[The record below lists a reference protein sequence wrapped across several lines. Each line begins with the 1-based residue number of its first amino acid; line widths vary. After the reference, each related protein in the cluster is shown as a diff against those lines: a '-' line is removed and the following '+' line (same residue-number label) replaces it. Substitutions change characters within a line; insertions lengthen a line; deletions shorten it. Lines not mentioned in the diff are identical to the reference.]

1 MSPLFIAILVGIIS
15 LALLLYMFDAFR
27 KPEASLKINFI
38 DYKEINFYS
47 EITLEI
53 NHKVLKKMRIK
64 GKSAT
69 INIYGIKNMETVK
82 AKLIL
87 KNPTKKEEKKF
98 IINIYKNVTNI
109 LNININNRNGVY
121 YDSEFI
127 FYFKNQDQNIKADGL
142 EYSNHNQKYRQRL
155 LLYNSNKDILDEI
168 LRKNNIN
175 QKKSLGIVEKNN
187 NKLLLLNI
195 YVDINKVKTY
205 IFIEGE
211 KSLIVPN
218 QEEKKL
224 FQNFYETMY
233 TNMLDTHALI
243 QNCESYK
250 NKIIKKA
257 KIFGQK
263 INNLN
268 DDKDNNILFSLINQ
282 GLNCLF
288 NNNILSKNNIND
300 FHFIAGYILFYY
312 YIDQKTITS
321 NLVTTFFEYINKA
334 YQKNYSISDLMRIG
348 ISYILFAKNKLNNL
362 KLRFTDELKKD
373 NPYRN
378 GFEFFENIVKDLD
391 EDSDLIFIYLQIN
404 SGYGLELI
412 NNEICFK
419 LSMIPVKTVQDHILE
434 LIPKYFYIYESNKE
448 IYGSSDSRT
457 QVTAFNDNK
466 IIDQS
471 NNYHKNNSLMNV
483 TIEMLHESGHT
494 KFHMNN
500 DVGGDRSPKACI
512 NKSFELIKKSHW
524 TNQGRGESGKFIDYF
539 LYNTENDDELPINII
554 SSGKSNELMDKKY
567 FTGNLDILNMKA
579 NQIASTL
586 SRKNTQI
593 KSQDSI
599 SNINNLGSGNY
610 QSNKKESDEKE
621 YKGSRISDIDF

>member
-69 INIYGIKNMETVK
+69 INIYGIKNMEIVK

-175 QKKSLGIVEKNN
+175 QKKSLGIVENNN

-224 FQNFYETMY
+224 FQNFYETMCI
-233 TNMLDTHALI
+233 NMFDTQALI
-243 QNCESYK
+243 QNCKSYK

-312 YIDQKTITS
+312 YIDQKVITS

-362 KLRFTDELKKD
+362 KIRFTDELKKD